1 MQKFSTQYAKTIIN
15 NRIKVLFA
23 ALLLMVISIMTISSN
38 PLRHNNSNEMCFIHV
53 SLVPKIGRDGESK
66 TKPTQNSVKD
76 LRQLGLFP
84 DIMIVRSET
93 EIDVKT
99 RDKISISIIN
109 KNYI

>member
-1 MQKFSTQYAKTIIN
+1 
-15 NRIKVLFA
+15 
-23 ALLLMVISIMTISSN
+23 
-38 PLRHNNSNEMCFIHV
+38 MCFIHV

-99 RDKISISIIN
+99 RDKISMFSQVPENNIISNPNVNSIYEVTVNFDLQNIGGRMCN
-109 KNYI
+109 R